1 MTMTTMTTTTKN
13 NPTQQKETMSDEL
26 NIEAIFARH
35 LAPER
40 IEYTTMYEG
49 HVLVD
54 LASAIDEIVRLREV
68 CREQSAAIR
77 RLTAVL
83 GVP

>member
-1 MTMTTMTTTTKN
+1 MTMTMTTMTKN
-13 NPTQQKETMSDEL
+13 NPTRQKETMPDEL
-26 NIEAIFARH
+26 DIEAIFARH

-40 IEYTTMYEG
+40 IQYTTMYEG

-68 CREQSAAIR
+68 CREQAAATR
-77 RLTAVL
+77 RLTAL
-83 GVP
+83 REAP

>member
-1 MTMTTMTTTTKN
+1 
-13 NPTQQKETMSDEL
+13 MSDEL

-40 IEYTTMYEG
+40 IQYTTMYEG

-68 CREQSAAIR
+68 CREQAAATR
-77 RLTAVL
+77 RLTAL
-83 GVP
+83 REAP

>member
-1 MTMTTMTTTTKN
+1 MTMTMTTMTKN
-13 NPTQQKETMSDEL
+13 NPTRQKETMPDEL
-26 NIEAIFARH
+26 DIEAIFARH

-68 CREQSAAIR
+68 CREQAAATR
-77 RLTAVL
+77 RLTAL
-83 GVP
+83 REAP

>member
-1 MTMTTMTTTTKN
+1 MTKN
-13 NPTQQKETMSDEL
+13 NPTRQKETMPDEL
-26 NIEAIFARH
+26 DIEAIFARH

-68 CREQSAAIR
+68 CREQAAATR
-77 RLTAVL
+77 RLTAL
-83 GVP
+83 REAP